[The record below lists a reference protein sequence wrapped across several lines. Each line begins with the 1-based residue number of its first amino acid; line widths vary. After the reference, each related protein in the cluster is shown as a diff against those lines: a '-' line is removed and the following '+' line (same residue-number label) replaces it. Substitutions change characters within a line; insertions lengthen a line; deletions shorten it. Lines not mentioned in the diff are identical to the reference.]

1 MTWEELFLEILNMTP
16 EQRKLNVKVVDVDSS
31 WIDEYNCKIVNEVY
45 VNSLDTSKV
54 RLVIS

>member
-16 EQRKLNVKVVDVDSS
+16 EQRKLNVKVVDEDSS
-31 WIDEYNCKIVNEVY
+31 WIDESNYKIVNEVY
-45 VNSLDTSKV
+45 VNSLDISKV